1 MIEWNWFALIGV
13 VWFFLTMQLNGLV
26 IDIGN
31 RMQIIPINDGVIE
44 KHATTQLK
52 KGVTN
57 TSKYMADLLQ
67 DKGTS
72 RSLHYFLMIY
82 K

>member
-1 MIEWNWFALIGV
+1 
-13 VWFFLTMQLNGLV
+13 V

-57 TSKYMADLLQ
+57 TTKYMSDLLQ
-67 DKGTS
+67 DKGMRYSLLFYRDINKVIIFTS
-72 RSLHYFLMIY
+72 LFNRDID
-82 K
+82 KGII